1 MSKEEIRNRRAG
13 ALNSADKFAEVQAE
27 AERITRKLTAG
38 GASTPTPAE
47 EAEAEFPQEQPK
59 TVNQERISLP
69 GAVKYSKPLVDALYE
84 AYVDFVSRGL
94 EPSTA
99 KELVVAYAS
108 LEAAAGIAK
117 ALSQVGK

>member
-1 MSKEEIRNRRAG
+1 MSKEEIRNRRVG
-13 ALNSADKFAEVQAE
+13 TLNSADKFAEVQAE
-27 AERITRKLTAG
+27 ADRITRRLTAG
-38 GASTPTPAE
+38 GATATSAPTPAE
-47 EAEAEFPQEQPK
+47 EADAERQDTPRERVTLP
-59 TVNQERISLP
+59 TVQ
-69 GAVKYSKPLVDALYE
+69 YSKTLVEALYG
-84 AYVDFVSRGL
+84 AYLDFVSRGV